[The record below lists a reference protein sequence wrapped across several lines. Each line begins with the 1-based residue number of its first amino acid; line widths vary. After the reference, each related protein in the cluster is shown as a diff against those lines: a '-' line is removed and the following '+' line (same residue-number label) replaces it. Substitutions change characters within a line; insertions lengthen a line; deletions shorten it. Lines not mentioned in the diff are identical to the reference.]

1 MRVLQMR
8 KDKTMFAYLFALA
21 EVVQNAVA
29 NNPGAVA
36 AAATAV
42 AITGSA
48 LVALMRKHKIKNK
61 ELAEQLGVT
70 GKEVTQARKNGIDDP
85 DQAARWQNAITSRP
99 IPERRSRRR
108 RKNRQ
113 VEPQGSTDQGTPA
126 AGGPET
132 QCDSNNHQ
140 PQKLLL
146 PANLAV
152 LVKAAAR
159 EQHCRFGATTGIR
172 LTAIRDGYQAEA
184 TNGRILARVKGAM
197 PFDPQDYPDVPALE
211 SAPQGETVG
220 TIPAE
225 VWSKAFKGVPRR
237 PVKPVLGTVAA
248 VLGKDQATLVSTDLE
263 NANVQS
269 PRLVEGRWP
278 NTDQVFPKGKPRFTI
293 NVDAKLLI
301 DLLQVAT
308 AFSSQDHNNKVTM
321 EFHDRNQ
328 PFAIRTKSDDGQEFA
343 GLIVPLAIPE
353 EAQQPREQQPA
364 QAA

>member
-1 MRVLQMR
+1 
-8 KDKTMFAYLFALA
+8 MFAYLFALA
-21 EVVQNAVA
+21 EVVQNAIA

-48 LVALMRKHKIKNK
+48 LVALMRKHKVKNK
-61 ELAEQLGVT
+61 ELADQLGVS
-70 GKEVTQARKNGIDDP
+70 GKEVTQARKSGIDDP
-85 DQAARWQNAITSRP
+85 DQAARWQNAITSKP
-99 IPERRSRRR
+99 IPEPRSRRRR

-113 VEPQGSTDQGTPA
+113 AEQQGATEQETPA
-126 AGGPET
+126 TGPET
-132 QCDSNNHQ
+132 QSDSNSYQ
-140 PQKLLL
+140 PQKPRPQKLLL

-159 EQHCRFGATTGIR
+159 EQHCRYGATTGIR
-172 LTAIRDGYQAEA
+172 LTATKDGYQAEA

-197 PFDPQDYPDVPALE
+197 PFDPQDYPDVPALQ

-225 VWSKAFKGVPRR
+225 VWSKAFKGIPRR

-248 VLGKDQATLVSTDLE
+248 VLGKEQATLVSTDLE

-301 DLLQVAT
+301 DLLQVAL
-308 AFSSQDHNNKVTM
+308 AFSPADHSNKVTM
-321 EFHDRNQ
+321 EFHDRKDL
-328 PFAIRTKSDDGQEFA
+328 FAIRTRSDDGQEFS

-353 EAQQPREQQPA
+353 EAQQPREQKPA

>member
-1 MRVLQMR
+1 
-8 KDKTMFAYLFALA
+8 MFAYLFALVD
-21 EVVQNAVA
+21 VVQNAIA

-48 LVALMRKHKIKNK
+48 LVALMRKHKVKNK
-61 ELAEQLGVT
+61 ELADQLGVS
-70 GKEVTQARKNGIDDP
+70 GKEVTQARKSGIDDP
-85 DQAARWQNAITSRP
+85 DKAAQWQNAITSKP
-99 IPERRSRRR
+99 IPEPRSRRRR

-113 VEPQGSTDQGTPA
+113 AQVEQQTATDSEAPA
-126 AGGPET
+126 TGPEA
-132 QCDSNNHQ
+132 QPDSNNHP

-159 EQHCRFGATTGIR
+159 EQHCRYGATTGIR
-172 LTAIRDGYQAEA
+172 LTATKDGYQAEA
-184 TNGRILARVKGAM
+184 TNGRILARVKGSM
-197 PFDPQDYPDVPALE
+197 PFDPQDYPDVPALQ

-225 VWSKAFKGVPRR
+225 VWSKAFKGIPRR

-301 DLLQVAT
+301 DLLQVAM
-308 AFSSQDHNNKVTM
+308 AFSPADHSNKVTM
-321 EFHDRNQ
+321 EFHGRNQ
-328 PFAIRTKSDDGQEFA
+328 PFAIRTKSDDGQEFS

-353 EAQQPREQQPA
+353 EAQHPREQEQA

>member
-1 MRVLQMR
+1 MR
-8 KDKTMFAYLFALA
+8 KDQTMFAFLFALA
-21 EVVQNAVA
+21 EVVQNAIA

-48 LVALMRKHKIKNK
+48 LVALMRKHKVKNK
-61 ELAEQLGVT
+61 ELADQLGIS
-70 GKEVTQARKNGIDDP
+70 GKEVTQARKSGIDDP
-85 DQAARWQNAITSRP
+85 DQAARWQNAITSKP
-99 IPERRSRRR
+99 IPEPRSRGRRR

-113 VEPQGSTDQGTPA
+113 AQVEQATEAPPN
-126 AGGPET
+126 
-132 QCDSNNHQ
+132 SNNQ
-140 PQKLLL
+140 PPQKLLL

-172 LTAIRDGYQAEA
+172 LTATKDGGYQAEA
-184 TNGRILARVKGAM
+184 TNGRILARVKGSM
-197 PFDPQDYPDVPALE
+197 PFDPQDYPDVPALQ
-211 SAPQGETVG
+211 SAPQGETSG

-225 VWSKAFKGVPRR
+225 VWSKAFKGIPRR

-301 DLLQVAT
+301 DLLQVAM
-308 AFSSQDHNNKVTM
+308 AFSPADHNNKVTM
-321 EFHDRNQ
+321 EFHDRKD
-328 PFAIRTKSDDGQEFA
+328 PFAIRTRSDDGQEFS
-343 GLIVPLAIPE
+343 GLMVPLVNTE
-353 EAQQPREQQPA
+353 EAQQPREQKQA

>member
-1 MRVLQMR
+1 MR
-8 KDKTMFAYLFALA
+8 KDKTMFAFLFALA
-21 EVVQNAVA
+21 EVVQSAIA

-42 AITGSA
+42 ALTGSA
-48 LVALMRKHKIKNK
+48 LVALMRKHRAKNK
-61 ELAEQLGVT
+61 ELAEQLGIS
-70 GKEVTQARKNGIDDP
+70 GKEVTQARKSGIDDP

-113 VEPQGSTDQGTPA
+113 AEQQGATNQETPA
-126 AGGPET
+126 TGPESQSDPNYQPQT
-132 QCDSNNHQ
+132 PL

-172 LTAIRDGYQAEA
+172 LTATRDGYQAEA

-197 PFDPQDYPDVPALE
+197 PFDPQDYPDVPALQ

-328 PFAIRTKSDDGQEFA
+328 PFAIRTRSDDGQEFS
-343 GLIVPLAIPE
+343 GLIVPLVGTE
-353 EAQQPREQQPA
+353 EAQQPREQPQA

>member
-1 MRVLQMR
+1 
-8 KDKTMFAYLFALA
+8 MFAFLFALA
-21 EVVQNAVA
+21 EVIQNAVA

-48 LVALMRKHKIKNK
+48 LVALMRKHRVKNK
-61 ELAEQLGVT
+61 ELAEQLGIT
-70 GKEVTQARKNGIDDP
+70 GKEVTQARKSGIDDS
-85 DQAARWQNAITSRP
+85 DKAARWQNAITSRP
-99 IPERRSRRR
+99 IPEPRSRRR
-108 RKNRQ
+108 RHKNRQ
-113 VEPQGSTDQGTPA
+113 AEQQGATDTEAPQ
-126 AGGPET
+126 AGPNS
-132 QCDSNNHQ
+132 QPDSNTYQ
-140 PQKLLL
+140 PQTPLPQKLLL

-172 LTAIRDGYQAEA
+172 LTATRDGYQAEA

-197 PFDPQDYPDVPALE
+197 PFDPQDYPDVPALQ
-211 SAPQGETVG
+211 SAPQGGTVG

-278 NTDQVFPKGKPRFTI
+278 NSDQVFPKGKPRFTI

-301 DLLQVAT
+301 DLLQVAM

-321 EFHDRNQ
+321 EFHDRNN
-328 PFAIRTKSDDGQEFA
+328 PIAIRTKSDDGQEFS

-353 EAQQPREQQPA
+353 EAQQPRGQPQA

>member
-1 MRVLQMR
+1 
-8 KDKTMFAYLFALA
+8 MFAYLFALA

-42 AITGSA
+42 ALTGSA
-48 LVALMRKHKIKNK
+48 LVALMRKHKFKNK

-70 GKEVTQARKNGIDDP
+70 AKEVTQARKSGIDDP
-85 DQAARWQNAITSRP
+85 DQAARWQNAITSKP
-99 IPERRSRRR
+99 IPEPRSRRRR

-113 VEPQGSTDQGTPA
+113 AEQQGATDHQPQKPL
-126 AGGPET
+126 
-132 QCDSNNHQ
+132 

-172 LTAIRDGYQAEA
+172 LTATPDGYQAEA

-197 PFDPQDYPDVPALE
+197 PFDPQDYPDVPALQ

-225 VWSKAFKGVPRR
+225 VWSKAFKGVPKR

-278 NTDQVFPKGKPRFTI
+278 NSDQVFPKGKPRFTL

-301 DLLQVAT
+301 DLLQVAM
-308 AFSSQDHNNKVTM
+308 AFSSQDHNHKVTM

-328 PFAIRTKSDDGQEFA
+328 PFAIRTKSDDGQEFS
-343 GLIVPLAIPE
+343 GLIVPLVGTE
-353 EAQQPREQQPA
+353 EAQQPREQRQT

>member
-1 MRVLQMR
+1 
-8 KDKTMFAYLFALA
+8 MFAFLFALA
-21 EVVQNAVA
+21 DVVQNAVA

-42 AITGSA
+42 ALTGSA
-48 LVALMRKHKIKNK
+48 LVALMRKHRVKNK
-61 ELAEQLGVT
+61 ELAEQLGIT
-70 GKEVTQARKNGIDDP
+70 GKEVTQARKSGIDDS
-85 DQAARWQNAITSRP
+85 DKAARWQNAITSRP
-99 IPERRSRRR
+99 IPEPRSRRR
-108 RKNRQ
+108 RHKNRQ
-113 VEPQGSTDQGTPA
+113 AQTEQAATEPEAPA
-126 AGGPET
+126 TGPDS
-132 QCDSNNHQ
+132 QSDSNTYQ
-140 PQKLLL
+140 PQKPLPQKLLL

-172 LTAIRDGYQAEA
+172 LTATRDGYQAEA

-197 PFDPQDYPDVPALE
+197 PFDPQDYPEVPALE

-278 NTDQVFPKGKPRFTI
+278 NSDQVFPKGKPRFTI

-328 PFAIRTKSDDGQEFA
+328 PFAIRTKSDEGQEFS
-343 GLIVPLAIPE
+343 GLMVPLAIPE
-353 EAQQPREQQPA
+353 EAQQPREQPQA

>member
-1 MRVLQMR
+1 
-8 KDKTMFAYLFALA
+8 MFAYLFALA

-61 ELAEQLGVT
+61 ELAEQLGVS
-70 GKEVTQARKNGIDDP
+70 GKEVTQARKSGIDDP

-99 IPERRSRRR
+99 IPESRSRRR
-108 RKNRQ
+108 RHKNRHAEQ
-113 VEPQGSTDQGTPA
+113 QGAADQGTPA
-126 AGGPET
+126 TGPET
-132 QCDSNNHQ
+132 QPDSNTYQPHKPL

-172 LTAIRDGYQAEA
+172 LTATKDGYQAEA

-197 PFDPQDYPDVPALE
+197 PFDPQDYPGVPALE

-301 DLLQVAT
+301 DLLQVAM

-328 PFAIRTKSDDGQEFA
+328 PFAIRTKSDEGQEFS

-353 EAQQPREQQPA
+353 EAQQPREHKQA

>member
-1 MRVLQMR
+1 
-8 KDKTMFAYLFALA
+8 MFAFLFALA

-61 ELAEQLGVT
+61 ELAEQLGIS
-70 GKEVTQARKNGIDDP
+70 GKEVTQARKSGIDDP

-108 RKNRQ
+108 RHKNRQ
-113 VEPQGSTDQGTPA
+113 AEQQATDQGTA
-126 AGGPET
+126 AGPET
-132 QCDSNNHQ
+132 QSDPNYQ
-140 PQKLLL
+140 PQTPLPQKLLL

-172 LTAIRDGYQAEA
+172 LAATRDGYQAEA

-197 PFDPQDYPDVPALE
+197 PFDPQDYPDVPALA

-248 VLGKDQATLVSTDLE
+248 VLGKD
-263 NANVQS
+263 
-269 PRLVEGRWP
+269 
-278 NTDQVFPKGKPRFTI
+278 
-293 NVDAKLLI
+293 
-301 DLLQVAT
+301 
-308 AFSSQDHNNKVTM
+308 
-321 EFHDRNQ
+321 
-328 PFAIRTKSDDGQEFA
+328 
-343 GLIVPLAIPE
+343 
-353 EAQQPREQQPA
+353 
-364 QAA
+364 

>member
-1 MRVLQMR
+1 
-8 KDKTMFAYLFALA
+8 
-21 EVVQNAVA
+21 
-29 NNPGAVA
+29 
-36 AAATAV
+36 V

-48 LVALMRKHKIKNK
+48 LVALMRKHRVKNK

-70 GKEVTQARKNGIDDP
+70 GKEVTQARKDGIDNP
-85 DQAARWQNAITSRP
+85 FRAARWQNAITSRP
-99 IPERRSRRR
+99 IPEKRSRRR
-108 RKNRQ
+108 RHRNRQ
-113 VEPQGSTDQGTPA
+113 AGQQVVTDQETPA
-126 AGGPET
+126 TGPET
-132 QCDSNNHQ
+132 QSDSNNGQ
-140 PQKLLL
+140 PQQPLPQKLLL

-172 LTAIRDGYQAEA
+172 LTATRDGYQAEA
-184 TNGRILARVKGAM
+184 TNGRILARVKGTM

-301 DLLQVAT
+301 DLLQVAM

-321 EFHDRNQ
+321 EFHDRNN
-328 PFAIRTKSDDGQEFA
+328 PIAIRTRSDDGQEFS
-343 GLIVPLAIPE
+343 GLIVPLVGTE
-353 EAQQPREQQPA
+353 EAQQPREQPQA

>member
-1 MRVLQMR
+1 
-8 KDKTMFAYLFALA
+8 
-21 EVVQNAVA
+21 
-29 NNPGAVA
+29 
-36 AAATAV
+36 
-42 AITGSA
+42 
-48 LVALMRKHKIKNK
+48 
-61 ELAEQLGVT
+61 
-70 GKEVTQARKNGIDDP
+70 
-85 DQAARWQNAITSRP
+85 
-99 IPERRSRRR
+99 
-108 RKNRQ
+108 
-113 VEPQGSTDQGTPA
+113 
-126 AGGPET
+126 
-132 QCDSNNHQ
+132 
-140 PQKLLL
+140 
-146 PANLAV
+146 
-152 LVKAAAR
+152 
-159 EQHCRFGATTGIR
+159 
-172 LTAIRDGYQAEA
+172 
-184 TNGRILARVKGAM
+184 M
-197 PFDPQDYPDVPALE
+197 PFDPQDYPDVPALQ

-301 DLLQVAT
+301 DLLQVAM
-308 AFSSQDHNNKVTM
+308 AFSSQDRNNKVTM

-328 PFAIRTKSDDGQEFA
+328 PFAIRTKSDDGQEFS

-353 EAQQPREQQPA
+353 EAQQPREQPQA